1 MFLRPFSGFPDHG
14 LDGGNIRRIVHEE
27 VISCIGH
34 AVLSGRAI
42 GFRIG
47 IRRAVEEEEA
57 PVMEFIHDIIH
68 DALVRR

>member
-1 MFLRPFSGFPDHG
+1 MRAAVADDDVGAMFLRPFSGFPDHG

-57 PVMEFIHDIIH
+57 
-68 DALVRR
+68 L